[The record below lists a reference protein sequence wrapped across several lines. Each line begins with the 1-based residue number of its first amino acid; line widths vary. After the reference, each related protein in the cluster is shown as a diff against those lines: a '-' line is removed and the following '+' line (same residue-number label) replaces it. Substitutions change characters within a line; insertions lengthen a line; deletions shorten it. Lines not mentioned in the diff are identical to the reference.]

1 MFERFTDRA
10 RRAIV
15 VAQDEAREMGHDQ
28 IRPEHLLI
36 GLTEGEGVAAKAM
49 AQSGVDGAAMR
60 ARVVARTKSKPS
72 ARKLA
77 KVPFSPEIKKAMEL
91 SLRAA
96 LGLGH
101 KYIGTEHLFFGVQR
115 EAGERDEPLDQ
126 LLGVSA
132 ADVRERIM
140 EMLGDVRPMLR
151 DVTLAGP
158 MRSPALQSAMTA
170 ARRQAS
176 GAPVTTGHLLAAMA
190 ADADSQAARALAALG
205 VNVDALP
212 AALMRVPIAGTS
224 DDPVPA
230 QSVSITVGE
239 TTTFISDPDVA
250 AALEHL
256 NSDELRLVIRKAI
269 GPVNPDQA
277 AS

>member
-1 MFERFTDRA
+1 MFDRFTDRA

-36 GLTEGEGVAAKAM
+36 GLTEGDGVAAKAM

-60 ARVVARTKSKPS
+60 GRVAARAESKPS
-72 ARKLA
+72 ARELA
-77 KVPFSPEIKKAMEL
+77 KVPFSAEIKKAMEL

-115 EAGERDEPLDQ
+115 EAGERDELLDQ

-132 ADVRERIM
+132 TDVHERIM
-140 EMLGDVRPMLR
+140 EMLRDVRPMLR
-151 DVTLAGP
+151 DISLAGW
-158 MRSPALQSAMTA
+158 MYSPALQSAMAT

-176 GAPVTTGHLLAAMA
+176 GALVTTGHLLVAMA

-205 VNVDALP
+205 VKGEALP
-212 AALMRVPIAGTS
+212 AALKRVPIEGTS
-224 DDPVPA
+224 DAPAPA
-230 QSVSITVGE
+230 QSVAITVGE

-250 AALEHL
+250 AALQDL
-256 NSDELRLVIRKAI
+256 NSDELRMVMRKAI
-269 GPVNPDQA
+269 KGSP
-277 AS
+277 